1 MKFWVSGV
9 DLKKYSHT
17 WQLRFF
23 LFWRWC
29 QKAVEIRRVRIGAR
43 VAELADALDLGTN
56 PERAGGSIPSS
67 RTKKYKRGANC
78 ALEKFL

>member
-43 VAELADALDLGTN
+43 VAELADALDLGSKFKGKHN
-56 PERAGGSIPSS
+56 
-67 RTKKYKRGANC
+67 YKNISLISYVARENWK
-78 ALEKFL
+78 LSFQ